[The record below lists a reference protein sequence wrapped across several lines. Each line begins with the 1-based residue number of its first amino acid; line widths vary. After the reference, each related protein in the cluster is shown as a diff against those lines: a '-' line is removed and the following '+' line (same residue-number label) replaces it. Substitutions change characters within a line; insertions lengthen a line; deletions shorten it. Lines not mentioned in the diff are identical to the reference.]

1 MAEGEIGNQPHLSS
15 LWHHEQA
22 RNDVLYELRESSVG
36 RGAAAV
42 RRSAD
47 VSGARSIR
55 RRDARPAIGVGRGAA
70 QANRPHEDRTSPAP
84 HRRAPFFGSARPGV
98 WGAPSPPPVAPPPS
112 PGA

>member
-22 RNDVLYELRESSVG
+22 RNDVLHELRESSVG

-47 VSGARSIR
+47 VSGARTLR
-55 RRDARPAIGVGRGAA
+55 RRDARPAIGVRRGAA
-70 QANRPHEDRTSPAP
+70 QANRPHADRNSTAPDWPSLLASPEHAAP
-84 HRRAPFFGSARPGV
+84 MRP
-98 WGAPSPPPVAPPPS
+98 ADFLL
-112 PGA
+112 